1 MAGGAAV
8 LARAAASCLHVQRPL
23 LARRAARQAHTA
35 VRASAAA
42 QDECMRSIS
51 DNGQV
56 SILVV
61 KGTELVQEACDRH
74 KTSPTASAALGRALL
89 GTLLMGA
96 FREEGEKTQ
105 VTFKGDGPLGGIQV
119 IADASGM
126 VKGKVGNP
134 AADPPL
140 RPDGKLNVG
149 AAVGRGVLAV
159 VRSLPYTSRGYETPY
174 TGMVPIHSGEI
185 AEDLAR
191 YLVDSE
197 QVQSALG
204 LGVSISKDLSI
215 KAAGGFLIQVLP
227 FAEDE
232 TIAQLERNI
241 TAAGSMTDMLNS
253 GMSAADITARLL
265 DGLGGNDTG
274 FQLTPRFG
282 PCEPADLQDR
292 MKSAVALLG
301 EDEVRSIMR
310 EQGKIE
316 VRCEFCA
323 EAYSFDESEVLAVI
337 AANGGA

>member
-1 MAGGAAV
+1 MLTA
-8 LARAAASCLHVQRPL
+8 LPRAAAQRVFVGS
-23 LARRAARQAHTA
+23 AGRQAPRRLAMA
-35 VRASAAA
+35 VRASSSSST

-61 KGTELVQEACDRH
+61 RGTNLVQEACTRH

-96 FREEGEKTQ
+96 FRDEGEKTQ
-105 VTFKGDGPLGGIQV
+105 VTFKADGPLGGIQV
-119 IADASGM
+119 IADARGM

-140 RPDGKLNVG
+140 RRDGKLDVG
-149 AAVGRGVLAV
+149 TAVGRGVLAV
-159 VRSLPYTSRGYETPY
+159 VRSWQNEYVQPF
-174 TGMVPIHSGEI
+174 TGMVPITTGEV

-197 QVQSALG
+197 QTQSALG
-204 LGVSISKDLSI
+204 LGVSIAKDLSI

-232 TIAQLERNI
+232 TIEALERNI
-241 TAAGSMTDMLNS
+241 TAAGSVTDMLAK
-253 GMSAADITARLL
+253 GMNAADISEQLL
-265 DGLGGNDTG
+265 KGLGGSDTG
-274 FQLTPRFG
+274 FQLTPRYG
-282 PCEPADLQDR
+282 PCEPQDLQGR
-292 MKSAVALLG
+292 MKQAVALLG
-301 EDEVRSIMR
+301 ADEVRSIME

-316 VRCEFCA
+316 VTCDFCRQTYQFA
-323 EAYSFDESEVLAVI
+323 EDEVLAYL
-337 AANGGA
+337 